1 MDVYKPYKAN
11 RMTVKTSSYC
21 SNHFHYQLPYWLTTT
36 GADLKRMICI
46 ERPTIQQMADF
57 GSLTLRRLAKR
68 TEGCYQNLK
77 ETARKGIASVLVR
90 LSSWDQDMF
99 RLIEAAMNK
108 DQVAV
113 LER

>member
-1 MDVYKPYKAN
+1 M
-11 RMTVKTSSYC
+11 
-21 SNHFHYQLPYWLTTT
+21 PYWLTTT